1 MTEENSNLA
10 NTVSNDKVA
19 NHSETP
25 DWLTYNDNGTPSI
38 NYTKLAVQIANMDI
52 LFYNENNPNG
62 AYFNGI
68 FWVRYGSSR
77 KLPVKLKA
85 LIFDELNK
93 YDLSTFNR
101 VKYGVAELQNVLA
114 SKYANIADPFITT
127 EQTKWLVP
135 FKNGT
140 VNMKDMS
147 FKPNDANDMLTSGIS
162 NYEYPIDDQD
172 TPIFNDYMNYV
183 FGDST
188 IAALEGIGYSFY
200 RSYDALG
207 QPIYYIVSSGGNGK
221 SWFANKLLIP
231 LLGGRANIATL
242 SLTQIASKNKGNK
255 FALAPLQDKLINVYM
270 DNTTEAF
277 IDISTLKSITG
288 DDIQDAENKGQDSFQ
303 LRSYATQWL
312 ASNDFPQLPVG
323 DSTIRRLRFLP
334 WQIKT
339 VLGGDQVL
347 EMERRF
353 PLDKLE
359 AEFPYIAKHAI
370 QAFHDAFERGT
381 LTHTKAMIGLT
392 DEFTQK
398 NDLLRSFIHENTEP
412 TVNPYEMITFQNFY
426 ANYSKYLED
435 FQQEPE
441 PAKDIKKRMTKT
453 MGYTM
458 TRSMKGLG
466 LADRSDLD
474 TKNRYKDVIH
484 GMTWKED
491 AD

>member
-1 MTEENSNLA
+1 MTQEKLSKL
-10 NTVSNDKVA
+10 VSNADVI

-25 DWLTYNDNGTPSI
+25 NWLAYNDNGTPSI
-38 NYTKLAVQIANMDI
+38 NYTELATQIADLDI

-62 AYFNGI
+62 AYFNGV
-68 FWVRYGSSR
+68 FWVRYGNSR
-77 KLPVKLKA
+77 QLPVKLKA
-85 LIFDELNK
+85 LVFDELNK
-93 YDLSTFNR
+93 YSLSTFNR

-114 SKYANIADPFITT
+114 SKYANIIDPFIVT
-127 EQTKWLVP
+127 ERTKWLVP

-140 VNMKDMS
+140 VNMKDLS
-147 FKPNDANDMLTSGIS
+147 FNPNDANDMLTSGIT

-183 FGDST
+183 FGDSA
-188 IAALEGIGYSFY
+188 IAVLEGIGYSFY

-334 WQIKT
+334 WQIKN

-353 PLDKLE
+353 SLDKLE

-370 QAFHDAFERGT
+370 QAFHDAFQRGT
-381 LTHTKAMIGLT
+381 LTHTKEMIGLT

-398 NDLLRSFIHENTEP
+398 NDLLRSFINENTET

-426 ANYSKYLED
+426 TNYSKYVEENG
-435 FQQEPE
+435 QESE
-441 PAKDIKKRMTKT
+441 PAKDIKKRMTKI

-458 TRSMKGLG
+458 ARSQKGMG

-474 TKNRYKDVIH
+474 NQGRFRNVIH
-484 GMTWKED
+484 GLTWKED
-491 AD
+491 IN

>member
-1 MTEENSNLA
+1 MTEEKLSEL
-10 NTVSNDKVA
+10 VSNADVI

-25 DWLTYNDNGTPSI
+25 NWLAYNDNGTPSI
-38 NYTKLAVQIANMDI
+38 NYTKLATQIADLDI

-62 AYFNGI
+62 AYFNGV
-68 FWVRYGSSR
+68 FWVRYGNSR
-77 KLPVKLKA
+77 QLPVKLKA
-85 LIFDELNK
+85 LVFDELNK
-93 YDLSTFNR
+93 YGLSTFNR

-114 SKYANIADPFITT
+114 SKYANIIDPFIVT
-127 EQTKWLVP
+127 ERTKWLVP

-140 VNMKDMS
+140 VSTKDLS
-147 FKPNDANDMLTSGIS
+147 FKPNDANDMLTSGIT

-183 FGDST
+183 FGDSA

-221 SWFANKLLIP
+221 SWFANKVLIP
-231 LLGGRANIATL
+231 LLGGNNNVATL

-353 PLDKLE
+353 PLDQLE
-359 AEFPYIAKHAI
+359 KELPYIAKQAI
-370 QAFHDAFERGT
+370 QAFHNAFQRGT
-381 LTHTKAMIGLT
+381 LTHTQAMTDLT
-392 DEFTQK
+392 NEFVQK
-398 NDLLRSFIHENTEP
+398 NDMLRSFINENTK
-412 TVNPYEMITFQNFY
+412 TTTNPYEMITFQNFY
-426 ANYSKYLED
+426 ANYSQYVDELK
-435 FQQEPE
+435 QEPE
-441 PAKDIKKRMTKT
+441 TTKDVKKRMTKSL
-453 MGYTM
+453 GYTM
-458 TRSMKGLG
+458 ERSQKGLG
-466 LADRSDLD
+466 LSDQSD
-474 TKNRYKDVIH
+474 QDNQGRFKNVIQ
-484 GMTWKED
+484 GMTWLEEKD
-491 AD
+491 

>member
-1 MTEENSNLA
+1 MTEEKLA
-10 NTVSNDKVA
+10 DTVSNEAVINNTEKLPTWLSY
-19 NHSETP
+19 NENNTP
-25 DWLTYNDNGTPSI
+25 NV
-38 NYTKLAVQIANMDI
+38 NYTKLAMEIADKNI

-68 FWVRYGSSR
+68 FWVRYVNSR
-77 KLPVKLKA
+77 QLPVKLKA

-93 YDLSTFNR
+93 YNLSTFNR

-114 SKYANIADPFITT
+114 SKYANIIDPFIVT
-127 EQTKWLVP
+127 ERTKWLVP

-140 VNMKDMS
+140 VSTKDLS
-147 FKPNDANDMLTSGIS
+147 FKPNDANDMLTSGIT

-183 FGDST
+183 FGDSA

-221 SWFANKLLIP
+221 SWFANKVLIP
-231 LLGGRANIATL
+231 LLGGNNNVATL

-353 PLDKLE
+353 PIEKLE
-359 AEFPYIAKHAI
+359 KEFPYIAKHAI
-370 QAFHDAFERGT
+370 QAFHNAFEHGT
-381 LTHTKAMIGLT
+381 LTHTKEMTELT
-392 DEFTQK
+392 NEFIQK
-398 NDLLRSFIHENTEP
+398 NDMLRSFIQENTKA
-412 TVNPYEMITFQNFY
+412 TTNPYEMVTFQNFY
-426 ANYSKYLED
+426 ANYSRYVEELK
-435 FQQEPE
+435 QEAE
-441 PAKDIKKRMTKT
+441 PAKDIKKRMTKS
-453 MGYTM
+453 MDYHLE
-458 TRSMKGLG
+458 RSQKGLG
-466 LADRSDLD
+466 LTDRSDQD
-474 TKNRYKDVIH
+474 NQGRYKNVIQ
-484 GMTWKED
+484 GLTWRED
-491 AD
+491 TD